1 MKVRE
6 INKTLKLLL
15 LTALRS
21 HEILHNNSVSMSLL
35 ILIST
40 LTHSHAK
47 WRFKDVDNVNE
58 MNLID
63 VEL

>member
-1 MKVRE
+1 M
-6 INKTLKLLL
+6 NKTLKLLL
-15 LTALRS
+15 FATLRS
-21 HEILHNNSVSMSLL
+21 HEILHNHSVSMALL
-35 ILIST
+35 ISIPT

-47 WRFKDVDNVNE
+47 LRFKDVDNVNE